1 MMRLPQDTPARLA
14 LDEHLR
20 PTHNKR
26 GRPKTTWIKTIKNDL
41 MNIINLN
48 LDDRKETINT
58 LENIT
63 KDRKNWKKVIKAL
76 IQ

>member
-1 MMRLPQDTPARLA
+1 
-14 LDEHLR
+14 
-20 PTHNKR
+20 
-26 GRPKTTWIKTIKNDL
+26 